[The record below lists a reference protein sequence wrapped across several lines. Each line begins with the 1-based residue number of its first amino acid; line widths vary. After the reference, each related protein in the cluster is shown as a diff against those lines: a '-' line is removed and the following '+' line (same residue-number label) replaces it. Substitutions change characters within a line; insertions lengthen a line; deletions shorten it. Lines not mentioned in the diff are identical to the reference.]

1 MLSPHRTARRS
12 RMPASLPA
20 DPKTPLLDEMAHHMT
35 TTDRF
40 RAFLAGY
47 LISDNPD
54 QADTSRLDH
63 MDGVRA

>member
-1 MLSPHRTARRS
+1 
-12 RMPASLPA
+12 
-20 DPKTPLLDEMAHHMT
+20 MAHHMT

-40 RAFLAGY
+40 RAFLARY
-47 LISDNPD
+47 LIADNPD